1 MSSKNKKGIDLLKLT
16 AAYVIFTAVTL
27 FIAIFFIN
35 ASIVVDTASSA
46 GAENKLQPVSAESSI
61 QKSQVLY
68 SLSGIPS
75 DVDYL
80 SFSADGQYCVYSFKG
95 KLHVTDIQSRKT
107 TKEIA
112 EKNAISYA
120 ILMHDRNI
128 IIYFT
133 VGNGKITV
141 NTYNID
147 SGQKTIQNSFKA
159 GNEAII
165 RQADYSSMTGHVSF
179 DVFNGKNDVIY
190 FIDLMKKLKKTSAGG
205 PIENMALTNSRQT
218 VYYEKGSTLYYQ
230 SQPVKSLKKFKTR
243 LLGCDIKDYVYVQ
256 SLSDKTC
263 VYVVKGVNIV
273 KRIRLDDADF
283 IKTYS
288 NKTNVYLV
296 YPDHIMNLSTDPA
309 EKTSYDKNYRFDG
322 IMDSS
327 IYLSDGNGDIITKLR
342 SDVGFPM

>member
-1 MSSKNKKGIDLLKLT
+1 MPSKNKNGIDLLKLT
-16 AAYVIFTAVTL
+16 AAYVIFTAVAL
-27 FIAIFFIN
+27 FAAIFFIN
-35 ASIVVDTASSA
+35 ASIVVDTSSSA
-46 GAENKLQPVSAESSI
+46 GVETKPQPVSAESTVP
-61 QKSQVLY
+61 KSEVLH

-95 KLHVTDIQSRKT
+95 KLHVKDIQSGKAA
-107 TKEIA
+107 KEIA

-133 VGNGKITV
+133 TGNGKITV

-147 SGQKTIQNSFKA
+147 SGQKTMQNAFKA
-159 GNEAII
+159 DNGAVV

-190 FIDLMKKLKKTSAGG
+190 YIDLMKKLIKTSVGG
-205 PIENMALTNSRQT
+205 SIENMALTNSRQT
-218 VYYEKGSTLYYQ
+218 IYYEKGSMLFYQ
-230 SQPVKSLKKFKTR
+230 SLPVKSLEKVKTG
-243 LLGCDIKDYVYVQ
+243 LLGCDINDYVYVQ

-263 VYVVKGVNIV
+263 VYVVKGVNVV
-273 KRIRLDDADF
+273 KKIGLDDVGF

-309 EKTSYDKNYRFDG
+309 EQTSYDKKYSFDG
-322 IMDSS
+322 IVNNS
-327 IYLSDGNGDIITKLR
+327 IYLSDGNGNIIIKTQHDNYKQ
-342 SDVGFPM
+342 

>member
-1 MSSKNKKGIDLLKLT
+1 MSLKNKKGIDLLKLT

-27 FIAIFFIN
+27 FIAISFIN
-35 ASIVVDTASSA
+35 ASIVVDTSSSA
-46 GAENKLQPVSAESSI
+46 AENKLQPVSAESSI
-61 QKSQVLY
+61 QKSQVLH

-75 DVDYL
+75 DAEYL
-80 SFSADGQYCVYSFKG
+80 SFSADGRYCVYSIKG
-95 KLHVTDIQSRKT
+95 KLYVMDIQSDKVS
-107 TKEIA
+107 KEIV

-159 GNEAII
+159 DNRAVI

-179 DVFNGKNDVIY
+179 DVFNGENDVIY
-190 FIDLMKKLKKTSAGG
+190 YIDLMKKLIKTPVGG
-205 PIENMALTNSRQT
+205 PIGNMALTNSRQT
-218 VYYEKGSTLYYQ
+218 VYYEKGSMLFYQ
-230 SQPVKSLKKFKTR
+230 SQPVKSLKKIKTR

-256 SLSDKTC
+256 SLSDKTS
-263 VYVVKGVNIV
+263 VYVVKGANIV
-273 KRIRLDDADF
+273 KKIRLDDAGF

-288 NKTNVYLV
+288 NKNNVYLV

-309 EKTSYDKNYRFDG
+309 EKTTYDKNYGFKG
-322 IMDSS
+322 IMDNS
-327 IYLSDGNGDIITKLR
+327 IYLSDGKGNIIIKDNGN
-342 SDVGFPM
+342 